1 MRNAPA
7 GSYGHSATSNGV
19 TDVYLIIGLVLLAIW
34 LIGFGL
40 FRAIVGGVIH
50 VFLILALFLLA
61 WHFISHSRHAT
72 GGNTNSAFDAGA
84 PASRQ

>member
-1 MRNAPA
+1 
-7 GSYGHSATSNGV
+7 V
-19 TDVYLIIGLVLLAIW
+19 FLIIGLVLLGIW

-72 GGNTNSAFDAGA
+72 GGNTSTASGTALGTAVGASAL
-84 PASRQ
+84 ASR